1 MTGVLLPEEVMN
13 KAEYKAMRQAFDSLP
28 LAKQGEAVRQIVAA
42 WSLAYQDFP
51 VNLKKDMGRVTE
63 RVVDAVNLALILN
76 QISSGMSASQKD
88 VDAANRIIN
97 ETVKAINDVNL
108 KIAEKKKQ
116 QVPLLSLMKQKQKE
130 VEELKKYLRTILIT
144 VFVMLREHMMMPG
157 TKMIYWSVILM
168 RCRHRFPD

>member
-1 MTGVLLPEEVMN
+1 
-13 KAEYKAMRQAFDSLP
+13 MRQAFDSLP

>member
-116 QVPLLSLMKQKQKE
+116 QVPLLSLMNQNRKRLKNQ
-130 VEELKKYLRTILIT
+130 KKYLYPLFRKL
-144 VFVMLREHMMMPG
+144 VFWR
-157 TKMIYWSVILM
+157 KKK
-168 RCRHRFPD
+168 

>member
-1 MTGVLLPEEVMN
+1 MS
-13 KAEYKAMRQAFDSLP
+13 DS
-28 LAKQGEAVRQIVAA
+28 QG
-42 WSLAYQDFP
+42 W
-51 VNLKKDMGRVTE
+51 K

>member
-130 VEELKKYLRTILIT
+130 VEELLKSI
-144 VFVMLREHMMMPG
+144 
-157 TKMIYWSVILM
+157 
-168 RCRHRFPD
+168 

>member
-1 MTGVLLPEEVMN
+1 
-13 KAEYKAMRQAFDSLP
+13 
-28 LAKQGEAVRQIVAA
+28 
-42 WSLAYQDFP
+42 
-51 VNLKKDMGRVTE
+51 TE

-130 VEELKKYLRTILIT
+130 VEELKK
-144 VFVMLREHMMMPG
+144 VFKNHS
-157 TKMIYWSVILM
+157 Y
-168 RCRHRFPD
+168 HRIRDA